1 MGEVSWTSRR
11 LFCWSFDVNLPASQV
26 DLPLWQNTAGADPG
40 IFLGGGALV
49 SCFTSTPINHIFFF
63 CRIPVVLENRRS
75 SQGGWGGGGAHPLHP
90 PPRSAPA
97 LAVVS
102 WCCRQM
108 RSAKQKNDI
117 LQKTATTL
125 NKTHPTK
132 QKWTNNSFHNTQ
144 ETSTLLKMISSFLS
158 QQVMLAKLLTFN
170 SHEYQPADYT
180 GTSELAH
187 CIRLT
192 IQRSQVW
199 ALQWPPTQYLFW

>member
-1 MGEVSWTSRR
+1 MRHLRRGGSRNFFRRGCTR
-11 LFCWSFDVNLPASQV
+11 LLLYF
-26 DLPLWQNTAGADPG
+26 NTNKPH
-40 IFLGGGALV
+40 
-49 SCFTSTPINHIFFF
+49 SFFF
-63 CRIPVVLENRRS
+63 GRIPVVLENRRS
-75 SQGGWGGGGAHPLHP
+75 SRGGWGGGGAHPLHP

-108 RSAKQKNDI
+108 WSAKQKNDI

>member
-1 MGEVSWTSRR
+1 MAKHCRGGSR
-11 LFCWSFDVNLPASQV
+11 
-26 DLPLWQNTAGADPG
+26 
-40 IFLGGGALV
+40 
-49 SCFTSTPINHIFFF
+49 IFFRRGCTRLLLYF
-63 CRIPVVLENRRS
+63 NTNKPHSFFFGRIPVVLDP
-75 SQGGWGGGGAHPLHP
+75 PLHCTA
-90 PPRSAPA
+90 SLLVLQTDAI
-97 LAVVS
+97 S
-102 WCCRQM
+102 
-108 RSAKQKNDI
+108 KIKNDI
-117 LQKTATTL
+117 LQKTGTTL

-132 QKWTNNSFHNTQ
+132 QKWTNNNFHNTQ